1 MERVVLVVLGSWQ
14 GSAPAAG
21 VRVVLD
27 DHSEALVQSRAS
39 VRSQGR
45 KILVFYIPAAAVVVF
60 VGLYGLAQS
69 AKTDPASFVVG
80 ILAAAVI
87 IGGPS
92 WFWLRRQ
99 KARSTKYPGRIWS
112 SAAAF
117 YEGPFDDEHGFVGSK
132 RFSRRHRANT
142 LRPVVRLILTE
153 RSIEVMPSRGRRETL
168 SCSYSDIDTVEVSTE
183 RKAHGVNLLLRN
195 KRRASFLFRP
205 DAGLVEALRRLGA
218 SIQKRGPT

>member
-1 MERVVLVVLGSWQ
+1 MVLGPWQ

-117 YEGPFDDEHGFVGSK
+117 YEGPFDDKQGLVGSK
-132 RFSRRHRANT
+132 RFARHHTANT
-142 LRPVVRLILTE
+142 LRPIVRLILTE
-153 RSIEVMPSRGRRETL
+153 TSVEVMPSRGRRETL
-168 SCSYSDIDTVEVSTE
+168 SCPYSFIDTLEVSTE
-183 RKAHGVNLLLRN
+183 KKAHGMNLLLRD
-195 KRRASFLFRP
+195 KRQGRFLFRP
-205 DAGLVEALRRLGA
+205 DVALVDALQDLGA
-218 SIQKRGPT
+218 TVEKRGAFPS